1 MTQWNQLTDIFGC
14 RWNEDSIPECAA
26 DNICIAWPS
35 IINCIEK
42 FFDKPARR
50 NALDFGCG
58 GGLFCRK
65 LHEMGFAVTGYD
77 QSEELVAAAR
87 VNTPEGVTVTNSA
100 ALAAQRGKYD
110 LITSV
115 MVLQFIDDIEATI
128 EKIISLLKPNG
139 LIVYAVFNPGFIEEN
154 SNNTVFTG
162 FANSRTGYMEL
173 KKGVKIPV
181 CNRTDTEYRDI
192 FERFGYKEIYL
203 DFPAFTAEFLEKYK
217 MPFST
222 QNPEYLI
229 QAFRRKQYRESTGQ
243 A

>member
-1 MTQWNQLTDIFGC
+1 M
-14 RWNEDSIPECAA
+14 
-26 DNICIAWPS
+26 
-35 IINCIEK
+35 
-42 FFDKPARR
+42 
-50 NALDFGCG
+50 
-58 GGLFCRK
+58 FCRK

-181 CNRTDTEYRDI
+181 CSRTDTEYRDI